1 MTTDPTLHLQAGTVL
16 HGTYRIERFIH
27 AGGFGCV
34 YEARHTFLG
43 TRYSIKEFFVK
54 DRCNRSGDGS
64 VTVGTQGQSA
74 LVERLRKKF
83 IEEAKAIYGMSH
95 PNIVRVWDVFEENGT
110 AYYVMDYIDGPS
122 LSDKLKRNGA
132 LAERAA
138 LRYIR
143 QTADALQYVHGQNR
157 LHLDVKPGN
166 IMVNGNDEAIL
177 IDFGVSKQYD
187 EVGGENTSTLMG
199 KTPGF
204 APIEQMG
211 NNVKKFTPATDIY
224 AMGATL
230 YKLLTNVTPPDASD
244 RVADADELVPLSG
257 KFSSGIRT
265 AVAKAME
272 IKPKDRPQSI
282 SEFLVLL
289 DGKGDKGED
298 TFPIEK
304 TVGEKTVLDAKVS
317 SEAQKKPTPQPTP
330 PLPPDGGHEGSKTKK
345 GLWIGLGAAA
355 VVAIVFAL
363 TINKGDRNAEPMTSD
378 VSVGLAETKNGV
390 DIEMVPVEGG
400 TFTMGCTNEQGD
412 DCWDDE
418 KPAHSVTLS
427 GFYMGKYEVT
437 QAQWKAVMGSN
448 PSRFKG
454 DNLPVEQVSWYDC
467 QDFIRKLN
475 QLTGEKFRLPTEAE
489 WEYAARGGNKSR
501 GYKYAGG
508 NNIDEVAWY
517 DGNSGERTHPVGKKR
532 PNELGLYDMSGNVW
546 EWCSDWYDE
555 DYYGNSP
562 QNNPQGPASGSSR
575 VFRGG
580 SWDYLAIL
588 CRSAFRYYLTPG
600 YRNDLMG
607 FRLVSPK

>member
-64 VTVGTQGQSA
+64 VTVATQGQSA

-95 PNIVRVWDVFEENGT
+95 PSIVRVWDVFEENGT

-224 AMGATL
+224 A
-230 YKLLTNVTPPDASD
+230 
-244 RVADADELVPLSG
+244 
-257 KFSSGIRT
+257 
-265 AVAKAME
+265 
-272 IKPKDRPQSI
+272 
-282 SEFLVLL
+282 
-289 DGKGDKGED
+289 
-298 TFPIEK
+298 
-304 TVGEKTVLDAKVS
+304 
-317 SEAQKKPTPQPTP
+317 
-330 PLPPDGGHEGSKTKK
+330 
-345 GLWIGLGAAA
+345 
-355 VVAIVFAL
+355 
-363 TINKGDRNAEPMTSD
+363 IN
-378 VSVGLAETKNGV
+378 
-390 DIEMVPVEGG
+390 
-400 TFTMGCTNEQGD
+400 F
-412 DCWDDE
+412 
-418 KPAHSVTLS
+418 
-427 GFYMGKYEVT
+427 
-437 QAQWKAVMGSN
+437 
-448 PSRFKG
+448 
-454 DNLPVEQVSWYDC
+454 
-467 QDFIRKLN
+467 
-475 QLTGEKFRLPTEAE
+475 
-489 WEYAARGGNKSR
+489 
-501 GYKYAGG
+501 
-508 NNIDEVAWY
+508 
-517 DGNSGERTHPVGKKR
+517 
-532 PNELGLYDMSGNVW
+532 
-546 EWCSDWYDE
+546 
-555 DYYGNSP
+555 
-562 QNNPQGPASGSSR
+562 
-575 VFRGG
+575 
-580 SWDYLAIL
+580 
-588 CRSAFRYYLTPG
+588 
-600 YRNDLMG
+600 
-607 FRLVSPK
+607 